1 MLMIVVTW
9 IHLLVNLFH
18 FSNFICIVS
27 HLLFEFNKLD
37 ILLYDLLLLVLDQ
50 LLTSLNLLF
59 WHMAILD
66 KKLCVAKLEI
76 NQGLD
81 FIKIGQFL
89 LYKISEGNVITKN
102 EI

>member
-1 MLMIVVTW
+1 
-9 IHLLVNLFH
+9 
-18 FSNFICIVS
+18 
-27 HLLFEFNKLD
+27 
-37 ILLYDLLLLVLDQ
+37 
-50 LLTSLNLLF
+50 
-59 WHMAILD
+59 MAILD

-76 NQGLD
+76 NKGLD